1 MPCGISRF
9 LTSKNKSFEIAF
21 EILKKVFIN
30 FDSEKYI
37 LSSIDDRYWCHY
49 IGTSIF
55 RALKIIS
62 ENFNAYEFSNTK
74 KILKTLVIQD
84 TFALKIRKITLS
96 FQQKK

>member
-1 MPCGISRF
+1 VPCGISRF

-55 RALKIIS
+55 
-62 ENFNAYEFSNTK
+62 EH
-74 KILKTLVIQD
+74 
-84 TFALKIRKITLS
+84 
-96 FQQKK
+96 